1 MGKLIRSGYLLL
13 LALFLVACG
22 GDGSEEQSSSAPS
35 AGEGQEEVESSPSPL
50 LSIPL
55 FDFRS
60 GSVFRLK
67 DYAGK
72 TVFIEPMA
80 TW

>member
-1 MGKLIRSGYLLL
+1 MWKLIRSSYLPL

-22 GDGSEEQSSSAPS
+22 GDG
-35 AGEGQEEVESSPSPL
+35 GEGQSSGAAPAEEAQEEIVSSPSPL

-60 GSVFRLK
+60 GSVFRLS
-67 DYAGK
+67 DFAGK